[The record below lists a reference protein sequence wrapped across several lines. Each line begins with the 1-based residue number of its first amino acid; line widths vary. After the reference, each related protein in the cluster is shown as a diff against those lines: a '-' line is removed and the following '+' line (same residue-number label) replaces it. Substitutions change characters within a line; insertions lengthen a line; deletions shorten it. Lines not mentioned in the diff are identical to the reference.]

1 MAPLPPNGDC
11 DLVLGPSF
19 RPPGGA
25 LLIRMVRGT
34 SLAGAAWLFDLIRAP
49 GREHDSRLRHHD
61 PVVSP
66 KALVIGYGN
75 PLRGDD
81 AIGQAAAELLAG
93 TAVLDG
99 AEVIACHQLLP
110 ELAERIAGVTLAVFV
125 DAEAGREPGRIV
137 VARVQAA
144 AQLSADLIHHVDPA
158 ALLFLASRLY
168 GHAPEAHLVAV
179 GAASFDLGAPLS
191 QTVAAALPH
200 VIATVR
206 QLVLD
211 HLRSG

>member
-1 MAPLPPNGDC
+1 
-11 DLVLGPSF
+11 V
-19 RPPGGA
+19 
-25 LLIRMVRGT
+25 
-34 SLAGAAWLFDLIRAP
+34 SL
-49 GREHDSRLRHHD
+49 
-61 PVVSP
+61 

-81 AIGQAAAELLAG
+81 AIGQAVAELLAG
-93 TAVLDG
+93 TAAIDG

-125 DAEAGREPGRIV
+125 DAEAGREPGRVV

-144 AQLSADLIHHVDPA
+144 AHLAADLIHHVDPA

-168 GHAPEAHLVAV
+168 GHAPPAHLVTV
-179 GAASFDLGAPLS
+179 GAAAFELGAPLS
-191 QTVAAALPH
+191 QTVAAALPQI
-200 VIATVR
+200 VATVR